1 MTKLITIT
9 TIPESQEYQVNSEVR
24 TAHSEKKDG
33 CETVLDSASGD
44 SDADCELVAHLFA
57 YFTEKRISTNCDPLF
72 YWKVRAVQW
81 PQLTLLIRRYLCA
94 PIGSCASARKF
105 QVAKNVNSNERI

>member
-44 SDADCELVAHLFA
+44 SDADRELVAHLFA

-81 PQLTLLIRRYLCA
+81 PQLCA